1 MLLLALAIIT
11 VKLRMFKMKEY
22 IGKKV
27 LWVPEHSKTRL
38 WLEHIK
44 SARVVELSPSGTYVR
59 LAEGSYDNWYL
70 ASSIHVLEVLDTK
83 LDE

>member
-1 MLLLALAIIT
+1 MLLLAVALIA
-11 VKLRMFKMKEY
+11 VKLRGVKVKEY
-22 IGKKV
+22 VGKKV

-38 WLEHIK
+38 WLEHIR